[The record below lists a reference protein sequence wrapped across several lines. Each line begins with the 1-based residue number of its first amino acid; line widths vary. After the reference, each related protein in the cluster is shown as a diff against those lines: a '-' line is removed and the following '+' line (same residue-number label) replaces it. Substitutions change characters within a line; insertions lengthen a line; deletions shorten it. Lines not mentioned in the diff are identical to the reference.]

1 MPPWEKYQTQTAAA
15 PADGPWAKYSD
26 QKAPARRRS
35 MVEDVTGFMANVNRG
50 TGLLDEA
57 TAKVDSM
64 VTLGGDFLSGRR
76 RLDPKDLRG
85 SLKAAEREAFDASM
99 AKQRGVEDSFREAYP
114 KTAAFAQ
121 GFGNALPVFIPAG
134 ETTNAFAQAPRAMNM
149 VRGAVTAG
157 LTSAGYAAA
166 DRGTPQERLKAASDA
181 SWNPMTLALGAA
193 GGALAPA
200 RKGAPKQRISQDV
213 IDLRA
218 KDVILT
224 PGQARGGVAKALED
238 AGTSSPILGTEI
250 QNARRSGVES
260 FNLAN
265 ANDALAPVGLKVPED
280 VPAGHQMVDYLY
292 KTFSGDGKKP
302 GLYDKTIPGRAI
314 TLDPEFKSAAGAR
327 IADISQDMTEAGRKR
342 LAGILDQRVT
352 GRLTKMRI
360 DPGDMSPA
368 IPGSSAGMVEGMSG
382 ETFQRIHS
390 ELGTVKGRFSGSQDA
405 DQRAIAEALDVMQEE
420 LRNAAARQ
428 DPSFAKRKAAIDK
441 GYSIFK
447 RIQSAAASPGAE
459 AGVYTPDQYG
469 GSLRRADKSVD
480 KGATGR
486 GSLRGQDFANSARAV
501 LPNKIPDSGTAT
513 RGMVAS
519 LITAPASIGAGVMAG
534 GPLGG
539 LAAAAPYATTLTALK
554 VGSKAYS
561 PEAIRAANAAL
572 DVRISKQQ
580 QSAAVNELRRLAMSD
595 PSVARLYQEVSAR
608 ISRAAGVTA
617 QENAFARPA
626 IPAR

>member
-1 MPPWEKYQTQTAAA
+1 M
-15 PADGPWAKYSD
+15 ADPWAVVSTRPISGKTDAADPWAVKSVTPVR
-26 QKAPARRRS
+26 KRS
-35 MVEDVTGFMANVNRG
+35 MVDNVTGYVTGVMANVNRG

-57 TAKVDSM
+57 AAKVDSM

-76 RLDPKDLRG
+76 RLDPKNLRG

-166 DRGTPQERLKAASDA
+166 DRGTPRERLKAASDA

-200 RKGAPKQRISQDV
+200 CKGAPKQRISQDV

-218 KDVILT
+218 KNVELT
-224 PGQARGGVAKALED
+224 PGQARGGFVRAVED
-238 AGTSSPILGTEI
+238 AATSTPILGTEI
-250 QNARRSGVES
+250 QNARRAGVES
-260 FNLAN
+260 FNRAN
-265 ANDALAPVGLKVPED
+265 ANDALAPVGLKVPDEI
-280 VPAGHQMVDYLY
+280 PAGRDMVAHVE
-292 KTFSGDGKKP
+292 KTLG
-302 GLYDKTIPGRAI
+302 GLYDTTIPGRSIAA
-314 TLDPEFKSAAGAR
+314 DAEFKAAVGTR
-327 IADISQDMTEAGRKR
+327 IGDIAQDMTEDGRRR

-352 GRLTKMRI
+352 GRFGKVKI
-360 DPGDMSPA
+360 DPTDMSPT
-368 IPGSSAGMVEGMSG
+368 IPGSGSGMVEGISG
-382 ETFQRIHS
+382 ETFQRINS
-390 ELGTVKGRFSGSQDA
+390 ELGAVKGRFSASQDA
-405 DQRAIAEALDVMQEE
+405 DQRAIAEALGVMQEE

-428 DPSFAKRKAAIDK
+428 DPAFAARKAAIDS
-441 GYSIFK
+441 GWSAFK
-447 RIQSAAASPGAE
+447 RIQGAAASPGAE
-459 AGVYTPDQYG
+459 GGVYTAAQYG
-469 GSLRRADKSVD
+469 GALRRGDRSVD
-480 KGATGR
+480 KGATAR
-486 GSLRGQDFANSARAV
+486 GSVRGQGFADAARAV
-501 LPNKIPDSGTAT
+501 LPSKVPDSGTAT
-513 RGMVAS
+513 RGMIGS
-519 LITAPASIGAGVMAG
+519 LVSAPAAVSAGFATG
-534 GPLGG
+534 GVPGG
-539 LAAAAPYATTLTALK
+539 LSVAAGYGATMGGLK
-554 VGSKAYS
+554 LASKAYS
-561 PEAIRAANAAL
+561 PQAIKAANAAL

-580 QSAAVNELRRLAMSD
+580 QSAAVNELRRLAMTD

-626 IPAR
+626 PPAR